1 MVDYRPFIAAAE
13 AQDARNT
20 FATARTNQAD
30 TQLPAGLRH
39 FYTVCDPTDV
49 EIVLSDLTSIKLT
62 PLHGL
67 APLQQEYSPVEHGF
81 VFATREGDPI
91 ACLNG
96 EIVTWAHGSRHPAV
110 EKLADDFDLLLEK
123 VIADMKEQQFIL
135 EERLGLNESKFKEV
149 YESKHVNDAYL

>member
-13 AQDARNT
+13 AQDARNAFT
-20 FATARTNQAD
+20 IDRMNQSD

-39 FYTVCDPTDV
+39 FYTMCDPADV

-67 APLQQEYSPVEHGF
+67 TPLQQEYASVEDGF

-110 EKLADDFDLLLEK
+110 EKLADNFDSWLEK
-123 VIADMKEQQFIL
+123 VVADMKEQ
-135 EERLGLNESKFKEV
+135 
-149 YESKHVNDAYL
+149 